1 MINDADARYGDQ
13 PSMRALID
21 LSDAQICALAVLC
34 EKVNKP
40 RTALIREAISE
51 YLDRHIAK
59 TAEAAYGLWVTEA
72 MDGLAYQERARAA
85 W

>member
-1 MINDADARYGDQ
+1 
-13 PSMRALID
+13 MRG
-21 LSDAQICALAVLC
+21 
-34 EKVNKP
+34 
-40 RTALIREAISE
+40 SE